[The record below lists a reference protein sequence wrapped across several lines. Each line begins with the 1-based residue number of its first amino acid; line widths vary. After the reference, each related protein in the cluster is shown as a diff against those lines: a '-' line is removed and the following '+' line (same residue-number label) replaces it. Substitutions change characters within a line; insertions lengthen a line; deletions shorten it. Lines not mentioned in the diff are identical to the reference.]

1 MYLKR
6 IIIKGFKSFADA
18 TTIDLEPGVTGI
30 VGPNGS
36 GKSNIT
42 EAVRWVLGE
51 QSAKNLRGGK
61 MPDVIFSG
69 STTRSFLPCAEV
81 TVILDNSDHYLPLDY
96 TEVSVTRKLNRQ
108 GDSDFL
114 INQRA
119 SRLKD
124 VQELFMDSGL
134 GKNSFSIISQG
145 KVEEIFQNKPEER
158 RKIFEEA
165 AGVAKYKQKKHRAE
179 QKLFETE
186 DNLNRLKDILFELN
200 EQLGPLKEQKEK
212 GERFLTLEAALKS
225 KEITALAAQI
235 AEEQTVWQEKS
246 GIIKEAEGALETLV
260 AKIKDAET
268 AQTKY
273 RAAQREREAVLEKIQ
288 SKLLNVSE
296 ALKQRQGER
305 AVYAERKKFSA
316 EDQKKQEELI
326 ASLQTEAA
334 EWSARIEAWQAEES
348 RKQKELEQVAAKIQK
363 TDERL
368 DFYRQSPAEQLAHL
382 RQKYYEVI
390 QKLAAAEQAAHALAD
405 RDQEQNARTLK
416 VRNEIKDF
424 EAKKK
429 LREQAI
435 AELEQKK
442 AQLEVQLAVA
452 AHTRAAGAREA
463 GTLQKREEALQKE
476 LFHEMSVQQQAQA
489 RLKSFEEIE
498 KSHANFYQ
506 GVRNVLRY
514 QKELPGIIGAVADV
528 IEVAP
533 AFSGAIE
540 TALGGAAQYVI
551 VASESDGRAAI
562 RFLRERKLGRCTF
575 LPLTVMKPKRLP
587 EAVKKQLAG
596 CAGFAGIAAEKLT
609 FAPALENIIYY
620 LLGTTILAQDLPSG
634 NAIAKK
640 IGYRY
645 RVVTLAGDLFN
656 PGGSMTGG
664 AAQHQ
669 NSVLSQ
675 KARISEQRTKVEQ
688 STLIV
693 AQLRESLAK
702 LQTSR
707 KEAAEQQNDLQEEK
721 HKLLLAQQALLAEIH
736 EAHRESATLENQI
749 KEKKQAIGWDT
760 AAGSEQN
767 KRVQTAAQ
775 IERLKAEQA
784 DHLAQ
789 IAELENTSHERE
801 HLKEA
806 ALTALTQLQKQSG
819 ILETEK
825 RQIEE
830 KIAQGRTTR
839 YQLQEKAEASARQ
852 LAFLKEN
859 SQSQTVDLSELT
871 EKITRLTTEQQQL
884 KAALNSQKEARQAQ
898 EVLIQQQENQLSTWH
913 GRQKELL
920 EKKADAAVIADRLE
934 RALDQKL
941 IYLQDTYQM
950 TYEWAQSRYPLAD
963 DQALAPL
970 LAEVKQLKEEIKS
983 LGMVN
988 LEAIEQYSEV
998 AERYQFLTGQRDD
1011 LIVAKEELFQ
1021 TMSAMDEEVKT
1032 RFLETFQAIQKN
1044 FEAIFPKMFG
1054 GGSAE
1059 LLLTDPSDLLTTGV
1073 EIQAQPLGKTLQN
1086 LNLLSGGERALT
1098 AITLLFAILAVKPVP
1113 FTILD
1118 EVEAAL
1124 DEANVLRFGRYL
1136 QKYAKGRQFLV
1147 VTHRKGTME
1156 ACDVLYGVTMAESG
1170 VSKMI
1175 SVKLKQGEKA

>member
-81 TVILDNSDHYLPLDY
+81 TVVLDNSDHYLPLDY

-114 INQRA
+114 INQQA

-158 RKIFEEA
+158 REIFEEA

-235 AEEQTVWQEKS
+235 AEEQTIWQEKS
-246 GIIKEAEGALETLV
+246 GVVKEAEGALETLV

-268 AQTKY
+268 TQAKS
-273 RAAQREREAVLEKIQ
+273 RADQRAREAVLEKMQ
-288 SKLLNVSE
+288 SKLLSVSE

-334 EWSARIEAWQAEES
+334 EWTTRIEAWQMEES
-348 RKQKELEQVAAKIQK
+348 CKQKELEQVAAKIQK
-363 TDERL
+363 TEDQL

-405 RDQEQNARTLK
+405 RDQEQNVRTLK
-416 VRNEIKDF
+416 VRNEVKDL
-424 EAKKK
+424 EAKKD
-429 LREQAI
+429 LNARAV

-442 AQLEVQLAVA
+442 AQLEAQLGTA
-452 AHTRAAGAREA
+452 AQTRAAAGREA
-463 GTLQKREEALQKE
+463 ETLHKREEALQKE

-540 TALGGAAQYVI
+540 TALGGAAQHVI

-702 LQTSR
+702 LQISR

-721 HKLLLAQQALLAEIH
+721 QKLLLAQQALLAEIH
-736 EAHRESATLENQI
+736 EAHRESATLETQI
-749 KEKKQAIGWDT
+749 KEKKQAIGWDE
-760 AAGSEQN
+760 AGSEQN
-767 KRVQTAAQ
+767 KRVQIAAQ
-775 IERLKAEQA
+775 IEKLKAEQA

-825 RQIEE
+825 RQLEE
-830 KIAQGRTTR
+830 EIAQGRTTR
-839 YQLQEKAEASARQ
+839 YQLQEKAEASVRQ
-852 LAFLKEN
+852 LVFLKEN

-871 EKITRLTTEQQQL
+871 EKITRLTAEQQQL
-884 KAALNSQKEARQAQ
+884 KTALNTQKEARQAQ

-913 GRQKELL
+913 ALQKELL

>member
-81 TVILDNSDHYLPLDY
+81 TVVLDNSDHYLPLDY

-114 INQRA
+114 INQQA

-235 AEEQTVWQEKS
+235 AEEQTIWQEKS
-246 GIIKEAEGALETLV
+246 GVVKEAEGALETLV

-268 AQTKY
+268 TQAKS
-273 RAAQREREAVLEKIQ
+273 RADQRAREAVLEKMQ
-288 SKLLNVSE
+288 SKLLSVSE

-316 EDQKKQEELI
+316 EDQKKQEDLI

-334 EWSARIEAWQAEES
+334 EWTARIEAWQMEES
-348 RKQKELEQVAAKIQK
+348 CKQKELEQVAAKIQK
-363 TDERL
+363 TEDQL

-405 RDQEQNARTLK
+405 RDQEQNVRTLK
-416 VRNEIKDF
+416 VRNEVKDL
-424 EAKKK
+424 EAKRD
-429 LREQAI
+429 LNARAV

-442 AQLEVQLAVA
+442 AQLEAQLGTA
-452 AHTRAAGAREA
+452 AQTRAAAGREA
-463 GTLQKREEALQKE
+463 ETLHKREEALQKE

-540 TALGGAAQYVI
+540 TALGGAAQHVI

-693 AQLRESLAK
+693 AQLRESLTK
-702 LQTSR
+702 LQISR

-721 HKLLLAQQALLAEIH
+721 QKLLLAQQALLAEIH
-736 EAHRESATLENQI
+736 EAYRESAALETQI
-749 KEKKQAIGWDT
+749 KEKKQAIGWDE
-760 AAGSEQN
+760 AGSEQN

-775 IERLKAEQA
+775 IEKLKAEQA

-825 RQIEE
+825 RQLEE

-839 YQLQEKAEASARQ
+839 YQLQEKAEASVRQ
-852 LAFLKEN
+852 LVFLKEN

-871 EKITRLTTEQQQL
+871 EKITRLTAEQQQL
-884 KAALNSQKEARQAQ
+884 KTALNTQKEARQAQ

-913 GRQKELL
+913 ALQKELL